1 MEIPLVKTV
10 VEMVDQVEVN
20 LAVAEVPSVM
30 EQPIKV
36 IMEEQGLLHLMLLE
50 VAVAELVQ
58 SVKVLQV
65 INNQVVMVV
74 LEYHQQSQVHQS
86 QEVAVEQAPM
96 KMDLTVEAQ
105 VVLVEEAQV
114 LQAEELQELLTQAV
128 VAVEHTL
135 VEVLVQVVMV

>member
-1 MEIPLVKTV
+1 MELQVKV
-10 VEMVDQVEVN
+10 
-20 LAVAEVPSVM
+20 L
-30 EQPIKV
+30 
-36 IMEEQGLLHLMLLE
+36 MEEQVLRLLLLLE
-50 VAVAELVQ
+50 AAAVELVQ

-65 INNQVVMVV
+65 INNKVVMVV

-96 KMDLTVEAQ
+96 KMDLMVEAQ

>member
-1 MEIPLVKTV
+1 MPLVKTV
-10 VEMVDQVEVN
+10 VETVDQAEVC
-20 LAVAEVPSVM
+20 LEVAEVLLEM
-30 EQPIKV
+30 EQQIKAT
-36 IMEEQGLLHLMLLE
+36 MEEQVLQLRLLVE
-50 VAVAELVQ
+50 AAAVELVQ

-65 INNQVVMVV
+65 INNKVVMVV

-114 LQAEELQELLTQAV
+114 LQAEELQELLTQV
-128 VAVEHTL
+128 MVAVLLEL
-135 VEVLVQVVMV
+135 LLDQQEDQVL